1 MEQAREQTLETLL
14 VSVNRLI
21 RSALQATGHTTST
34 AVWRTL
40 GILEADDALRLGEL
54 ARASRVSQP
63 TMTRLVA
70 GMTADGLVSR
80 TVDPDD
86 SRGQRIEI
94 TDTGRERL
102 VAWRAALTSTVGPL
116 FEDLTD
122 DDWDILHDASALI
135 AARTRTETT
144 A

>member
-1 MEQAREQTLETLL
+1 VERTREQTLETLL

-21 RSALQATGHTTST
+21 RSALQATGATTST

-40 GILEADDALRLGEL
+40 GILEADEPLRLGEL

-70 GMTADGLVSR
+70 GMLADDLVARS
-80 TVDPDD
+80 VDPDD
-86 SRGQRIEI
+86 SRGQLIAI
-94 TDTGRERL
+94 TDAGRNRL
-102 VAWRAALTSTVGPL
+102 VAWRAALTQTVGPL
-116 FEDLTD
+116 FDDLTD
-122 DDWDILHDASALI
+122 DDWDTLHDASALI
-135 AARTRTETT
+135 AARTRTETL

>member
-1 MEQAREQTLETLL
+1 VEQDREQTIETLL

-40 GILEADDALRLGEL
+40 GVLEADGSMRLGEL

-63 TMTRLVA
+63 TMTRQVG
-70 GMTADGLVSR
+70 GMIADGLVAR

-86 SRGQRIEI
+86 ARGQRIEI
-94 TDTGRERL
+94 TDRGHQRL